1 MRQKFK
7 DLNNYKIKMYLKKVK
22 TPIDKEK
29 NSPQNGVFNLF
40 IFNLI
45 LKKHQSKLLC
55 VYYVLYCKSIR
66 RYVFN
71 CLKLK

>member
-55 VYYVLYCKSIR
+55 V
-66 RYVFN
+66 
-71 CLKLK
+71 